1 MATQTWVSNQGFLK
15 TAPSISITTSGSG
28 NVVTGISASG
38 HTLTVTKGSASVSVS
53 WNDITGKPSSFTPS
67 AHTHEYIVGKYT
79 GSGGVIAP
87 GSIGTYKLQCN
98 MMYTNAESSGGG
110 YCDWILMNAYSW
122 SDVPY
127 ATAIGVVKAATPSAY
142 IMSGPNSTDKSTWV
156 RKKLATTDEIP
167 TRTSDLTN
175 NSGFLTSSSL
185 SGYATQSWVTSQN
198 YAIRK
203 SDNVLIA
210 HSNEFNFTDS
220 SNTFIAINYRGGSGS
235 NTSAAINNYTFY
247 NGQNSKSGVK
257 VEAETFVGALS
268 GNATTAT
275 TASKLGSSTVGGTA
289 KPIYLSAGTATA
301 CSATVGSSTVPV
313 YMNAGTITQCS
324 TTLGVSITG
333 NAATA
338 TTSTKWNGYDIW
350 VGTESQLPSS
360 RSSTTIYI
368 VTDA

>member
-1 MATQTWVSNQGFLK
+1 
-15 TAPSISITTSGSG
+15 
-28 NVVTGISASG
+28 
-38 HTLTVTKGSASVSVS
+38 
-53 WNDITGKPSSFTPS
+53 
-67 AHTHEYIVGKYT
+67 
-79 GSGGVIAP
+79 
-87 GSIGTYKLQCN
+87 

-185 SGYATQSWVTSQN
+185 SGYATQSWVNNKN
-198 YAIRK
+198 YAVQA
-203 SDNVLIA
+203 SGNNLIVN
-210 HSNEFNFTDS
+210 SNEFNFA
-220 SNTFIAINYRGGSGS
+220 NTNTTSIYINYRSGVSGNTTNPITEYKFCNGQGS
-235 NTSAAINNYTFY
+235 N
-247 NGQNSKSGVK
+247 SGVK
-257 VEAETFVGALS
+257 ITAETFVGALS

-333 NAATA
+333 NAATS
-338 TTSTKWNGYDIW
+338 TTATKWNGYDIW